1 MSADPSVSPRDPLA
15 SLPVATAAA
24 VRAELRAGERVA
36 YAAVPAPLP
45 YAQFTPAVARAKR
58 FELITAPIG
67 TLVAVISV
75 TMLLVD
81 GFDSGFLLPLLL
93 APSLVLAGLFE
104 WMRVRG
110 VRRKAESSACL
121 VTDQRAI
128 LLETAPVRAVHAV
141 EARDISEVYCW
152 PASAASG
159 EVRFRI
165 GDAPNAEP
173 TLWVVPDPRACEAA
187 MRSLQA
193 RAGSG
198 ATDAGRGA
206 AAGAPSA

>member
-36 YAAVPAPLP
+36 YAAVPAPMP

-58 FELITAPIG
+58 FELIAAAVGI
-67 TLVAVISV
+67 LLAVISV
-75 TMLLVD
+75 ILLLVD
-81 GFDSGFLLPLLL
+81 GFDTAVLLPLLL
-93 APSLVLAGLFE
+93 APSLALGGLFE
-104 WMRVRG
+104 WMRVRS
-110 VRRKAESSACL
+110 VRRNAESSACL

-173 TLWVVPDPRACEAA
+173 TLWVVPDPLACEAA
-187 MRSLQA
+187 LRAITGSSRSAADPQT
-193 RAGSG
+193 AG
-198 ATDAGRGA
+198 
-206 AAGAPSA
+206 